1 MLAKPQTWQVSP
13 LANTTRLEPVYELL
27 LLDWI
32 QQAAELGLAGDAD
45 IHPTCDDFGSV
56 NQVLLECLQ
65 PQLLE
70 TSSNCFRAAYF
81 HDPGT
86 A

>member
-45 IHPTCDDFGSV
+45 IHPTCDDLG
-56 NQVLLECLQ
+56 VL
-65 PQLLE
+65 
-70 TSSNCFRAAYF
+70 TKSSLNVFSLSY
-81 HDPGT
+81 
-86 A
+86 